1 MPRPSKGARLY
12 KRKAR
17 RRGGKLIAQAVW
29 IIKDGPR
36 HFATGCLASPSE
48 KKPPREAEQALADY
62 IARKYNPE
70 RRRRDIEDIDC
81 ADVLSI
87 YLADV
92 GEPGEQFEIEAR
104 IGRLNEFWG
113 GKTLSHVNAQT
124 CAAYCKHR
132 GSPGGAR
139 RDLETFRAAINHHA
153 KEGFHRG
160 LVRVSLPQKGE
171 ARDRWLTRDEAAA
184 LIWHCWRYRESQT
197 IHSGTSKGRP
207 VQTDRRPLRHV
218 ARFILIGLYTGTR
231 AGAIATASPY
241 AEPGR
246 SFVDLDRGIFY
257 RKAIGK
263 RATKKRQTPAP
274 IPPRLLA
281 HMRRWTARKLIAT
294 CFVEFNGKPIS
305 SVKRGF
311 QSAVRLAGLTG
322 SVTPHTLRHTAATWL
337 MQRGVPIWEAA
348 GFLGMSP
355 EVLQDTYGHH
365 HPDHLQGAAA
375 AIGQKG
381 RYVSV
386 VESVVD
392 LGTTSD
398 QKKNSNDYWSEW
410 QDSNLRPLRPERSA
424 LPG

>member
-17 RRGGKLIAQAVW
+17 YSGGKLVHQAVW
-29 IIKDGPR
+29 IIKDGNR
-36 HFATGCLASPSE
+36 HIATGCVASPSE
-48 KKPPREAEQALADY
+48 AKPPAEAEQALAAY
-62 IARKYNPE
+62 IARKYQPE
-70 RRRRDIEDIDC
+70 RRRQDIEDIDC

-87 YLADV
+87 YLTDI
-92 GEPGEQFEIEAR
+92 GEPGDQFEIEAR
-104 IGRLNEFWG
+104 IERLNEFWG
-113 GKTLSHVNAQT
+113 GKKLSEVNAQV
-124 CAAYCKHR
+124 CAAYVKHR
-132 GSPGGAR
+132 GNRGGAR
-139 RDLETFRAAINHHA
+139 RDLETLRAAINHHA

-160 LVRVSLPQKGE
+160 VVRVSLPPKGE
-171 ARDRWLTRDEAAA
+171 ARDRWLTRKEAAA
-184 LIWHCWRYRESQT
+184 LIWHCWRHREKQT
-197 IHSGTSKGRP
+197 IHSGASKGDP
-207 VQTDRRPLRHV
+207 VSTSRRPLRHV

-231 AGAIATASPY
+231 AGAIASASPY

-246 SFVDLDRGIFY
+246 SYVDLERGIFY
-257 RKAIGK
+257 RKPIGK

-281 HMRRWTARKLIAT
+281 HLRRWRDRKLIVT
-294 CFVEFNGKPIS
+294 CFVEFNGKRVA
-305 SVKRGF
+305 SVKKGF
-311 QSAVRLAGLTG
+311 KTGVGLAGLPG
-322 SVTPHTLRHTAATWL
+322 KVSPHTLRHTAATWL

-375 AIGQKG
+375 AIGRKG

-386 VESVVD
+386 AETVVN
-392 LGTTSD
+392 LTEGRNQT
-398 QKKNSNDYWSEW
+398 KNPNEIWSEW